1 MLDAA
6 ASPRLP
12 TGRPLVE
19 RALAPF
25 RRFAATEAAG
35 GVVLLACTV
44 VALIWANSPWGAT
57 YERLWEQRVILAAG
71 PLAVNATLHQ
81 VINDGL
87 MAIFFFLVGLE
98 IKREILA
105 GELAS
110 LRKSALPVAGAVG
123 GMLVPALI
131 YFALN
136 AGGPGAHGWGVP
148 MATDIAFAIGVLALL
163 GDRVPISLKVFL
175 TALAIAD
182 DIGAVLVIA
191 AFYSSGIAWGALGI
205 AALLLLVS
213 IGANAARVRAPWV
226 YALIGVALW
235 IAVVASGVH
244 GTVAGV
250 LLALTI
256 PVHTRVNETEFLDQG
271 RRALD
276 DFDGSLECPSPG
288 LSVTVLTNEAS
299 QDALHR
305 LEELCEQAQPPLHRL
320 EHALHGLVAFCIM
333 PLFALANAGVHLS
346 GDIGAALVS
355 PVTLGIVLGLVL
367 GKPIGITLVS
377 WLAVRASIADKP
389 TDASWRMLHSVSW
402 LGGIGFTMS
411 LFVAG
416 LAFPGT
422 EGAPLLADA
431 KVGILAASVVAGI
444 VGWLILRRVGQST
457 ASAMEGATAEPS
469 GVAA

>member
-1 MLDAA
+1 MLDVA
-6 ASPRLP
+6 ASPKNP
-12 TGRPLVE
+12 TGPPLVE

-35 GVVLLACTV
+35 GVVLLACTLI
-44 VALIWANSPWGAT
+44 ALAWANSPWGAS
-57 YERLWEQRVILAAG
+57 YEQLWQQRVALAAG
-71 PLAVNATLHQ
+71 PFAVTASFHQ
-81 VINDGL
+81 AINDGL
-87 MAIFFFLVGLE
+87 MAVFFFLVGLE

-110 LRKSALPVAGAVG
+110 LRKSALPVAGALG
-123 GMLVPALI
+123 GMLGPALI
-131 YFALN
+131 YFTLN

-191 AFYSSGIAWGALGI
+191 AFYSSGIAWGALAI

-226 YALIGVALW
+226 YAVIGVALW
-235 IAVVASGVH
+235 IAVVSSGVH

-256 PVHTRVNETEFLDQG
+256 PVHTRVNEAEFMIEG

-276 DFDGSLECPSPG
+276 DFDRALPSPSPG
-288 LSVTVLTNEAS
+288 LSVTVLTNEPS
-299 QDALHR
+299 QEALHR

-320 EHALHGLVAFCIM
+320 EHALHGLVAFGIM

-346 GDIGAALVS
+346 GDIGAALTS
-355 PVTLGIVLGLVL
+355 RVTLGVALGLVL

-377 WLAVRASIADKP
+377 WLSVRAGVAAKP
-389 TDASWRMLHSVSW
+389 ADASWRALHNVSW

-411 LFVAG
+411 LFVAS
-416 LAFPGT
+416 LAFPGP
-422 EGAPLLADA
+422 EGAPLLAEA
-431 KVGILAASVVAGI
+431 KIGILVASIVAGI
-444 VGWLILRRVGQST
+444 GGWLILRQAGESDVL
-457 ASAMEGATAEPS
+457 GA
-469 GVAA
+469 GGRNDHR

>member
-1 MLDAA
+1 M
-6 ASPRLP
+6 RTP
-12 TGRPLVE
+12 TGPLLVE

-35 GVVLLACTV
+35 GIVLLACTV
-44 VALIWANSPWGAT
+44 VALVWANSPWGAM
-57 YERLWEQRVILAAG
+57 YERLWQQRVSLTAG
-71 PLAVNATLHQ
+71 TLAVQATLHQ

-110 LRKSALPVAGAVG
+110 LRKSALPVAGALG
-123 GMLVPALI
+123 GMLIPALI
-131 YFALN
+131 YFAVN

-205 AALLLLVS
+205 AALLLLLS

-226 YALIGVALW
+226 YAVIGVALW
-235 IAVVASGVH
+235 VAVISSGVH

-256 PVHTRVNETEFLDQG
+256 PVHTRVNETEFMIEG

-276 DFDGSLECPSPG
+276 DFDSALESPSPG

-320 EHALHGLVAFCIM
+320 EHALHGLVAFIII
-333 PLFALANAGVHLS
+333 PLFALANAGVHLT
-346 GDIGAALVS
+346 GDIGAALVG
-355 PVTLGIVLGLVL
+355 PVTLGVALGLVL
-367 GKPIGITLVS
+367 GKPIGITLFS
-377 WLAVRASIADKP
+377 WLAVRVRVADKP
-389 TDASWRMLHSVSW
+389 PDASWRVLHRVSW

-411 LFVAG
+411 LFVAS

-422 EGAPLLADA
+422 EGVPLLAQA
-431 KVGILAASVVAGI
+431 KIGILAASVVAGI
-444 VGWLILRRVGQST
+444 SGWVLLRRVGKSD
-457 ASAMEGATAEPS
+457 ASQVEPAATGS
-469 GVAA
+469 NGV

>member
-1 MLDAA
+1 MIAAA
-6 ASPRLP
+6 ASPKYP
-12 TGRPLVE
+12 TGPPLVE

-25 RRFAATEAAG
+25 RLFAATEAAG
-35 GVVLLACTV
+35 GVVLLVCTLI
-44 VALIWANSPWGAT
+44 ALTWANSPWGAA
-57 YERLWEQRVILAAG
+57 YEQLWQQRVVIAAG
-71 PLAVNATLHQ
+71 PLAVNATFHQ

-87 MAIFFFLVGLE
+87 MAVFFFLVGLE

-131 YFALN
+131 YFTLN
-136 AGGPGAHGWGVP
+136 AGRPGAHGWGVS

-191 AFYSSGIAWGALGI
+191 AFYASGLAWGALAI

-213 IGANAARVRAPWV
+213 VGANAARVRTPWV
-226 YALIGVALW
+226 YAVIGVALW
-235 IAVVASGVH
+235 IAVVSSGIH

-256 PVHTRVNETEFLDQG
+256 PVHTRVNEAEFLVEG

-276 DFDGSLECPSPG
+276 DFDRALPSSSPG
-288 LSVTVLTNEAS
+288 LSVTVLTNEPS
-299 QDALHR
+299 QEALHR
-305 LEELCEQAQPPLHRL
+305 LEQLCEQAQPPLHRL
-320 EHALHGLVAFCIM
+320 EHALHGLVAFGIM

-346 GDIGAALVS
+346 GDIGAALS
-355 PVTLGIVLGLVL
+355 SRVTLGVMLGLVL
-367 GKPIGITLVS
+367 GKPIGVTVVS
-377 WLAVRASIADKP
+377 WLSVRAGVAAKP
-389 TDASWRMLHSVSW
+389 ADASWRMLHNVSW

-411 LFVAG
+411 LFVAS

-422 EGAPLLADA
+422 EGAPLLAEA
-431 KVGILAASVVAGI
+431 KIGILVASIVAGMA
-444 VGWLILRRVGQST
+444 GWLLLRRSGKRDVL
-457 ASAMEGATAEPS
+457 ELEAERS
-469 GVAA
+469 HVR